1 MNYFTELW
9 LYANNIS
16 AIYNL
21 SATWFVVIYLAS
33 IPPFY
38 FGYFLVVEKKN

>member
-1 MNYFTELW
+1 MTYFTELW
-9 LYANNIS
+9 QYANNVS

-21 SATWFVVIYLAS
+21 SATYFIIIYLAS

-38 FGYFLVVEKKN
+38 LGYFLMVI